1 MEMNGSC
8 IEGLVGKVYRTFC
21 TVDRTGTKYL
31 EKTVGKSRYSR
42 IMRQRGKVVKETKEV
57 LIVVMAMLRRELRE
71 NYQCRDKLRRI
82 AV

>member
-8 IEGLVGKVYRTFC
+8 IEGLVGKVYCTFC

-71 NYQCRDKLRRI
+71 NYQYRDKLRRI

>member
-57 LIVVMAMLRRELRE
+57 FIVVMAMLRRELRE
-71 NYQCRDKLRRI
+71 NYQYRDKLRRI

>member
-8 IEGLVGKVYRTFC
+8 IEGLVGKMYRTVRI
-21 TVDRTGTKYL
+21 VDKKGTKYL
-31 EKTVGKSRYSR
+31 KKTVGKSRYSR
-42 IMRQRGKVVKETKEV
+42 IMRQRGNVVKETKEV
-57 LIVVMAMLRRELRE
+57 LIVVMAMLSRQLRE

>member
-57 LIVVMAMLRRELRE
+57 LIADTTFLKTTKTSHFISK
-71 NYQCRDKLRRI
+71 Q
-82 AV
+82 

>member
-8 IEGLVGKVYRTFC
+8 IEGFVGKVYRTVC
-21 TVDRTGTKYL
+21 TVDKTGTKYL
-31 EKTVGKSRYSR
+31 KKTVGKSRYSR
-42 IMRQRGKVVKETKEV
+42 IMRQRGKAVKETKNV
-57 LIVVMAMLRRELRE
+57 LIVVMAMLSRQLRE

>member
-8 IEGLVGKVYRTFC
+8 IEGLGGKVYRTFC
-21 TVDRTGTKYL
+21 IVDRTGTKYL

-42 IMRQRGKVVKETKEV
+42 IMRQRGKAVKETKEV
-57 LIVVMAMLRRELRE
+57 LIVVMAMLSRELRE
-71 NYQCRDKLRRI
+71 NYQCRDKLRQI

>member
-21 TVDRTGTKYL
+21 TVDKTGTKYL
-31 EKTVGKSRYSR
+31 GKTVGKSRYSR
-42 IMRQRGKVVKETKEV
+42 IMRQRGKAVKETKEV
-57 LIVVMAMLRRELRE
+57 LIVVMAMLSRELRE
-71 NYQCRDKLRRI
+71 NYQYRDKLRRI